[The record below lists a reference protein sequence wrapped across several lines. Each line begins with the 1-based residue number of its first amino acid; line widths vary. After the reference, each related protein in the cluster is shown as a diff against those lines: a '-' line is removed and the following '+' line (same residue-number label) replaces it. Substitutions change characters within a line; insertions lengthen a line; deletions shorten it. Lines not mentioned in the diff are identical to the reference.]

1 MTKAIRNLLFMIALT
16 VFILPATPAFGQGNM
31 QIPQGP
37 QQQQQKEDPFSAEQK
52 REIAKQQ
59 NVQRQ
64 EELRKDTDKLL
75 ELATELKQYVDKNN
89 ENVLSMNVM
98 KKAEQIE
105 KLAKSVREKMKGQ

>member
-1 MTKAIRNLLFMIALT
+1 MTKTIRNLHFMIALT
-16 VFILPATPAFGQGNM
+16 VFILPAAPAFGQGNM

-37 QQQQQKEDPFSAEQK
+37 QQQQKEDPFSAEQK

-75 ELATELKQYVDKNN
+75 ELATELKQYVDKSN
-89 ENVLSMNVM
+89 ENVLSMNVV